1 MQSSGIFIQLR
12 CCGQVLHDLP
22 QGMLFPHG
30 LVMSLPLLLP
40 MKTRKVKRKR
50 TRAARNSHNPKERE
64 KKQKQD
70 DGHSEEEE
78 EEDAEHAPLGELGY
92 DDDDEL
98 DDPTGNDTNNGKNPK
113 GEKASKKT
121 GAGKTSVKKKPCT
134 RTGKKR
140 PDHEERLLL
149 FQLSVLCFVMG
160 FNG

>member
-1 MQSSGIFIQLR
+1 MLWTGSARPPAGHALPPRVSDESSSPAANEDKEGKKKKDK
-12 CCGQVLHDLP
+12 GSKKLP
-22 QGMLFPHG
+22 QP
-30 LVMSLPLLLP
+30 
-40 MKTRKVKRKR
+40 KRKG
-50 TRAARNSHNPKERE
+50 